1 MLNTRRLY
9 LSSLLAHLIPETRGY
24 SLKRKLYRWS
34 GVKVGEN
41 VRICSSVKILG
52 NASLTI
58 GDNTWI
64 GPGTFIMCSGNVK
77 VSIGKNGDIAP
88 QVEIVTG
95 SHYIDP
101 NGEHVAGEGYN
112 SDIIIEDGCWLC
124 TRSTVLGGTII
135 SDHSIL
141 ASGSIAKGSYPRKS
155 LLVGILAT
163 VKSQV

>member
-1 MLNTRRLY
+1 MLKTRRLY
-9 LSSLLAHLIPETRGY
+9 LISLIVHLIPETRGY

-124 TRSTVLGGTII
+124 TR
-135 SDHSIL
+135 
-141 ASGSIAKGSYPRKS
+141 
-155 LLVGILAT
+155 
-163 VKSQV
+163 